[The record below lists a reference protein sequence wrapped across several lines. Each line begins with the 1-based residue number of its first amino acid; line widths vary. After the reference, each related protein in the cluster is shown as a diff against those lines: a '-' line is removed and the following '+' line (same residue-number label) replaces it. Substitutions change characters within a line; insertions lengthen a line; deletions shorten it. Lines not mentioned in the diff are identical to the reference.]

1 MIIIPYDSI
10 KLNLENL
17 DKIVEMSYKLNFE
30 NQNINLS

>member
-1 MIIIPYDSI
+1 MIIIPYDSK

-17 DKIVEMSYKLNFE
+17 DKIVEMSHKLNFE